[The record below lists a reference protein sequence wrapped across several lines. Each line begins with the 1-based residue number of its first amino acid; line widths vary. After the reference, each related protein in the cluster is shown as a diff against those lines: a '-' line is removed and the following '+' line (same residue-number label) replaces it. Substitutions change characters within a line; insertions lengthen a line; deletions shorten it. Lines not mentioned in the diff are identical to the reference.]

1 MGEYNLI
8 KDLALL
14 WCVAL
19 IVGQICLMLRQP
31 VIAGYMLAGIA
42 IGPHGL
48 KLVSNV
54 DQITVIA
61 EFGVA
66 MLLFTLGVDIPL
78 KKVLSSAGKIMT
90 AGLSQMILTA
100 TLFGS
105 IAFIYGLAHNLAE
118 SFLFGSACA
127 ISSSVIISRILSDRG
142 EVDSLHGR
150 ILVPLALVQDLCL
163 IFIIPAL
170 PIMHQI
176 VSSSAS
182 SSQYLSLTL
191 SALKSVLML
200 CMVIFGATKIM
211 PHLLERS
218 AKTNSREMFLL
229 TVIVI
234 CLGIAV
240 LCQWLGLSIAIGAFL
255 AGMMMSE
262 STYAHQALHD
272 MTPLK
277 TVFSIVFFVSV
288 GMLLSPVFIANHI
301 FEVFGFVILLVVGKA
316 IIAALCARMA
326 TTNTRSALLVGVGL
340 AQIGEFSF
348 ILLSLGFASKLVSE
362 SMFNLFLAAA
372 VVSMIASPWLMDL
385 IPKLLLRKL
394 SKEMDEAT
402 DESTDSGSNKLQN
415 HVIICGCG
423 RVGKN
428 LSMILETHQIPFVVI
443 ELNANIIEDLALRG
457 IPHIYGDSMSPIVL
471 KKANLKDASMLV
483 LTMPDPL
490 SAISVAEFARKINP
504 DIKMV
509 ARANRTD
516 DIRLFQEAS
525 VNGVVQ
531 PEFEASAEI
540 TRLVFLSMR
549 RPATELHKALEQI
562 RTRRYAIFQPD
573 VGELDLSE
581 TFPQFGEDQMGIW
594 FDIQK
599 DDVTG
604 KSIRDLNIREKT
616 GATVTAL
623 KRGDQTQA
631 FPEPTL
637 VLEKND
643 KVYVVGTYEQVGR
656 AEGMLGPEFQAE
668 SNFS

>member
-8 KDLALL
+8 KDLALI

-48 KLVSNV
+48 KLVSHV

-78 KKVLSSAGKIMT
+78 KKVLSSASKILT

-105 IAFIYGLAHNLAE
+105 VAYMGGLAHNLAE

-142 EVDSLHGR
+142 EIDSMHGQ

-163 IFIIPAL
+163 VFIIPAL
-170 PIMHQI
+170 PIMHQL
-176 VSSSAS
+176 VSSNPSSA
-182 SSQYLSLTL
+182 QYLSLTL

-200 CMVIFGATKIM
+200 SLVIFGATKIM

-229 TVIVI
+229 TVIVL

-240 LCQWLGLSIAIGAFL
+240 LCQFLGLSIAIGAFL
-255 AGMMMSE
+255 AGIMMSE

-277 TVFSIVFFVSV
+277 TVFSIVFFVSI
-288 GMLLSPVFIANHI
+288 GMLLDPMFIANHAL
-301 FEVFGFVILLVVGKA
+301 EVLGFVVLLVIGKA
-316 IIAALCARMA
+316 IIAALCARLA
-326 TTNTRSALLVGVGL
+326 TPNIRSALLVGVGL

-348 ILLSLGFASKLVSE
+348 ILLSLGLASKLVSE
-362 SMFNLFLAAA
+362 AMFNLFLAAA

-385 IPKLLLRKL
+385 IPKLLLHKL

-402 DESTDSGSNKLQN
+402 DDNMHDSRASKMKN
-415 HVIICGCG
+415 HVVICGCG

-457 IPHIYGDSMSPIVL
+457 IPHIYGDSLSPIVL
-471 KKANLKDASMLV
+471 KKANLKDASILV

-504 DIKMV
+504 NIKMV

-525 VNGVVQ
+525 VNGIVQ

-540 TRLVFLSMR
+540 TRLVFLSMK

-599 DDVTG
+599 NEVLG
-604 KSIRDLNIREKT
+604 KSIRDLNIRENT

-623 KRGDQTQA
+623 KRGDHTLA

-656 AEGMLGPEFQAE
+656 AEGLLGIELAV
-668 SNFS
+668 

>member
-1 MGEYNLI
+1 MADYSLI

-14 WCVAL
+14 WCSAL
-19 IVGQICLMLRQP
+19 LVGQICIFLRQP

-48 KLVSNV
+48 KLVSQM
-54 DQITVIA
+54 DQIHVLA

-66 MLLFTLGVDIPL
+66 MLLFTLGVDISL
-78 KKVLSSAGKIMT
+78 RQMLSSAGKIFA
-90 AGLSQMILTA
+90 AGLSQMALTA
-100 TLFGS
+100 TLFGA
-105 IAFIYGLAHNLAE
+105 IASLYGLAHNPAE
-118 SFLFGSACA
+118 SFLFGCACA

-142 EVDSLHGR
+142 EIDSIHGQ

-170 PIMHQI
+170 PILHQI
-176 VSSSAS
+176 VTTQPSST
-182 SSQYLSLTL
+182 QYVGLTL

-200 CMVIFGATKIM
+200 ALVIFGATKII
-211 PHLLERS
+211 PHVLERS

-229 TVIVI
+229 TVIVG
-234 CLGIAV
+234 CMGIAV
-240 LCQWLGLSIAIGAFL
+240 LCQLLGLSIAIGAFL
-255 AGMMMSE
+255 AGIMMSE

-272 MTPLK
+272 ITPLK
-277 TVFSIVFFVSV
+277 TVFSIIFFVSV
-288 GMLLSPVFIANHI
+288 GMLLSPAFIAQHAIEVLCFAI
-301 FEVFGFVILLVVGKA
+301 FLVLGKA
-316 IIAALCARMA
+316 IIAALCARIV
-326 TTNTRSALLVGVGL
+326 TTNTRSALLAGVGL

-348 ILLSLGFASKLVSE
+348 VLLSLGFTSKLVSE
-362 SMFNLFLAAA
+362 AMFNLFLATA

-385 IPKLLLRKL
+385 IPKLLLKNL
-394 SKEMDEAT
+394 NNEA
-402 DESTDSGSNKLQN
+402 EAAGSENMQDDTGRMKN

-428 LSMILETHQIPFVVI
+428 LSLILETHQIPFLVV

-457 IPHIYGDSMSPIVL
+457 IPHIYGDSLSPIVL
-471 KKANLKDASMLV
+471 KKANLKDASILV

-490 SAISVAEFARKINP
+490 SAISVATYARKINP
-504 DIKMV
+504 HIKMV

-516 DIRLFQEAS
+516 DIRIFQEAS

-540 TRLVFLSMR
+540 TRLVFLSMG
-549 RPATELHKALEQI
+549 RPATELYKALEQI

-573 VGELDLSE
+573 VGDLDLSE

-594 FDIQK
+594 FDIQSL
-599 DDVTG
+599 DVQG

-616 GATVTAL
+616 GATVTAV
-623 KRGDQTQA
+623 KRGESTQA
-631 FPEPTL
+631 FPEPST

-643 KVYVVGTYEQVGR
+643 KIYVVGTYDQVGR
-656 AEGMLGPEFQAE
+656 AETLLG
-668 SNFS
+668 